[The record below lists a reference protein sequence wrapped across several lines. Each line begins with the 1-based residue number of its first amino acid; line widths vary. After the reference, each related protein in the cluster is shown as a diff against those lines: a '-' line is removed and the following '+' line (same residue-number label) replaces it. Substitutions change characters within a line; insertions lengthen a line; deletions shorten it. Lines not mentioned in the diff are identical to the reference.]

1 MSFPSDVDKT
11 LNFLG
16 VHCFVIVLVEFEG
29 GAHYAQIQDRG
40 SKGKHS
46 SFVAIFLGRFLL
58 PLHKGIKLFRGNVD
72 ILALG
77 FLVAFDPDLI
87 KIAVGE

>member
-1 MSFPSDVDKT
+1 M
-11 LNFLG
+11 
-16 VHCFVIVLVEFEG
+16 
-29 GAHYAQIQDRG
+29 
-40 SKGKHS
+40 
-46 SFVAIFLGRFLL
+46 AIFLGRFLL